1 MSPEARL
8 FAMPS
13 QLRSSRPVKT
23 KGRAPR
29 PVARAVPSATR
40 KTVKTS
46 IVHRNLTTC
55 ADGRRACSARGR
67 SRTLG
72 AVERQLSTMRLM
84 PDATNAAD
92 VILRDGSTL
101 RLRPPEM
108 KDADALLEFFRGL
121 SERSL
126 YLRFHGFPSLRPE
139 LVEPLLEPD
148 WVERGALVG
157 TLTRDGTE
165 RVVAVGNY
173 VRLRDPVLAEAAFAV
188 DDEHQGRGV
197 GTRLLEQL
205 AERAAEVGIQRFVAE
220 VMADNRTMLGVFG
233 AAGFELT
240 RELAGGEVEVEFPI
254 APT

>member
-1 MSPEARL
+1 
-8 FAMPS
+8 
-13 QLRSSRPVKT
+13 
-23 KGRAPR
+23 
-29 PVARAVPSATR
+29 
-40 KTVKTS
+40 
-46 IVHRNLTTC
+46 
-55 ADGRRACSARGR
+55 
-67 SRTLG
+67 
-72 AVERQLSTMRLM
+72 MRLM

-220 VMADNRTMLGVFG
+220 VMADNRTMLGVFE

-240 RELAGGEVEVEFPI
+240 RELAGGELVPAPPGIDAELVRDHLPGPGVGLERFGLAARAGQGAHEQAPQAFPQRVVGEQ
-254 APT
+254 AAQFGRGLGVPPAAEAGL